1 MISRRQTVFK
11 RIITPLV
18 AGAVAVT
25 LYAMP
30 AQAGPGE
37 DRQQGLVTNQLW
49 QKDGVRSGKV
59 WKQNRQMRKA
69 KRRGERGQFR
79 KGKNRGRWQQARV
92 NRKARRANGG
102 NVRVGDAGGHP
113 GLITQILSGYDL
125 PEYIGGYN
133 QPMNNGSGSITQ
145 ALSGYDLPAY
155 IGGYN
160 QPMDNGAGSIL
171 EAIGGVDVYK

>member
-1 MISRRQTVFK
+1 MYK
-11 RIITPLV
+11 RILTSLV
-18 AGAVAVT
+18 AGAVAAT
-25 LYAMP
+25 LYAIP

-37 DRQQGLVTNQLW
+37 DRQQGLVASQLW
-49 QKDGVRSGKV
+49 QQDGVGSGKV

-92 NRKARRANGG
+92 NRKARRANRGAFG
-102 NVRVGDAGGHP
+102 SRDSGGHP
-113 GLITQILSGYDL
+113 GSINHILSGYDL
-125 PEYIGGYN
+125 PGYIGGHN
-133 QPMNNGSGSITQ
+133 RPPDNGAGSITRM
-145 ALSGYDLPAY
+145 LNGYDLPDY

-171 EAIGGVDVYK
+171 DAIGGVSVYQ